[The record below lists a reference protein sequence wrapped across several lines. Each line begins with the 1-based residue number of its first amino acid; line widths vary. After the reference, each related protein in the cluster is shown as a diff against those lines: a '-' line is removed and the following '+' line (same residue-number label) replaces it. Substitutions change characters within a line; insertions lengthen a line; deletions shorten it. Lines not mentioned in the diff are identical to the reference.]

1 MTDMRAKIDELIE
14 ESYLATLPAEKIRQ
28 DLLQFL
34 HICARSTEESGL
46 DDRAKEHILRGIRRS
61 KEIALSL
68 DAPNDLF
75 ADEEEQEQWK
85 SMSEQEQLA
94 HRAARV
100 KMLTMDSIRAVNA
113 AFAADLELKRF
124 PNLAKVREATG
135 LTPLIRRVKPK
146 AKAPVLSTPLD
157 MTVLRI
163 AYALVAGATLFLVG
177 YRLFN

>member
-34 HICARSTEESGL
+34 HICARATEESGL
-46 DDRAKEHILRGIRRS
+46 DETAKERILRGIRRS

-68 DAPNDLF
+68 DAPNELF
-75 ADEEEQEQWK
+75 ADEDEEQWK
-85 SMSEQEQLA
+85 GVSEQEQLA

-100 KMLTMDSIRAVNA
+100 KMLALDAIRAVNA
-113 AFAADLELKRF
+113 AFAEDLELKRF
-124 PNLAKVREATG
+124 PNLAKVREASG
-135 LTPLIRRVKPK
+135 PIPVLRRAKPK
-146 AKAPVLSTPLD
+146 APPLNTPLD
-157 MTVLRI
+157 MKVLRI